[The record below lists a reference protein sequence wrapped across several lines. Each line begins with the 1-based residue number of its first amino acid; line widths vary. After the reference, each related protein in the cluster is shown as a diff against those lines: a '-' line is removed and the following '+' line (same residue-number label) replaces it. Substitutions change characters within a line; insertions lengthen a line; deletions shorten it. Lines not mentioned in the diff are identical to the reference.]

1 MKKQLQEKG
10 RPALSLLLVVVMIA
24 ELAVAGFKY
33 PGFLVKTPNEPN
45 GGHVST
51 EADPVNSAQST
62 AATDPANPAN
72 PANPGQTDP
81 DSDAGSPAVYLTQNI
96 SLRYTEEQQ
105 SRAPEARA
113 PLSPEQAGAEL
124 GGIGIQVG
132 SWNLENPEDE
142 LIVRTLPELAEGEE
156 GWTLEAWDISLAS
169 GQHEFP
175 GCVEITLPR
184 EEGEI
189 LGKIVWFNEETDCW
203 EDVYAEVS
211 EDGSAYTAWLDH
223 FTKVAKL
230 RYRYDAKKH
239 ALVELEKGESA
250 VSVKNGV
257 FVAIPTS
264 KTGELEY
271 KVAIDWTLLWN
282 LYKTKKADEKTIT
295 AYSEKLT
302 EVGKIETDPYKY
314 ITADISQLVESIFGA
329 GANIDVL
336 FNADTGLFFRDLSE
350 AAVSGMGKK
359 LWALD
364 LALTMIKIEEDAR
377 KGGNFATM
385 MKRLGPAAFRHW
397 PELLGLVVG
406 GIALALSS
414 WYGAL
419 IGLLW
424 FAGSSIYS
432 AVSAIS
438 GPDLTGKN
446 VTLEEL
452 YETYYAYVLR
462 SYGSKGNRGVD
473 YGGTGKRET
482 DNDYCYVNMKDSQM
496 KSVLPAKTFKKLQAA
511 LAPSKGGDWYPLGAE
526 HNTHSDGTLDI
537 WFTWTKAINCL
548 VENCSDD
555 PAIFSQALDALFY
568 DYANAFWKLTD
579 KQKTSYVSYVK
590 KLNGYTDKDME
601 KNALKLLKDPIGDD
615 RAKLTQALVNKLKT
629 ASRPVLVNVIKKYQ
643 AKLCADLQ
651 KEVEAQ
657 MLPVLN
663 TQLVFHVEDPSL
675 RYGQT
680 FDDSIYS
687 IDWRTIEANKDYAWQ
702 TAKFKDKLA
711 YNDAEFITPMRFDGD
726 PRPLFRPLF
735 GENGVY
741 DKEPWHH
748 YYSSEPLYIPQ
759 PQEGTD
765 VVFRCTYYHWLMMGE
780 PKAIVFKDVRNAD
793 VKKYKEDPGIRGWI
807 VLPEMNGQEKA
818 DIVVEIGGEEP
829 VAYRGGDLVLQ
840 SYYWLSADM
849 PMNSYSHHIPSYF
862 RLALRE
868 AFRETPV
875 RLNRDGSFEAAV
887 SGSRTET
894 FEFEGRRTEA
904 SIEYSLTL
912 TGSFDRK
919 TGTGKAGLMGN
930 VSFRSGEVYEWAVFD
945 GKACMVCTF
954 NALPE
959 HGVDYNKIA
968 ADPADVTYF
977 SAVGD
982 ETVVIFFSA
991 ADETQPL
998 NVSSGNT
1005 NAVPYM
1011 MFYFVLVPEK

>member
-1 MKKQLQEKG
+1 MKRQIQEKG
-10 RPALSLLLVVVMIA
+10 RPVLSILLVVVMIA

-33 PGFLVKTPNEPN
+33 PGFLVKTPKEPDN
-45 GGHVST
+45 GQIST
-51 EADPVNSAQST
+51 ETDQTASGQST

-72 PANPGQTDP
+72 PGQTNPDP
-81 DSDAGSPAVYLTQNI
+81 DAGSPAVYLTQDI
-96 SLRYTEEQQ
+96 SLRYTEEQLSQ
-105 SRAPEARA
+105 APADRA

-124 GGIGIQVG
+124 GGIGIQIG

-156 GWTLEAWDISLAS
+156 GWVLEAWDISLAS

-184 EEGEI
+184 ENDEI

-211 EDGSAYTAWLDH
+211 EDGSTYTAWLDH

-239 ALVELEKGESA
+239 ALVELEKGESV

-257 FVAIPTS
+257 FVAVPTN

-282 LYKTKKADEKTIT
+282 LYRNKKADDKTIT
-295 AYSEKLT
+295 DYSEKLT

-314 ITADISQLVESIFGA
+314 ITADISQLVESFFGA
-329 GANIDVL
+329 GANMDVL

-350 AAVSGMGKK
+350 TAVSGMGKK

-377 KGGNFATM
+377 NGGNFATM
-385 MKRLGPAAFRHW
+385 MKRLGPAAVRHW
-397 PELLGLVVG
+397 PELLGLAVG
-406 GIALALSS
+406 AVAMALSS
-414 WYGAL
+414 WWGAL

-432 AVSAIS
+432 AVEAFS
-438 GPDLTGKN
+438 GPDTTGKN

-452 YETYYAYVLR
+452 YETFYTYELWP
-462 SYGSKGNRGVD
+462 YGSLGGRGVD
-473 YGGTGKRET
+473 YGSGVTRKT
-482 DNDYCYVNMKDSQM
+482 DNEYCYVNMKNSQM
-496 KSVLPAKTFKKLQAA
+496 KSVLPAKTFKKLQTV
-511 LAPSKGGDWYPLGAE
+511 LAPTKGYGSWCPLGTR
-526 HNTHSDGTLDI
+526 HWTRSDGMEI
-537 WFTWTKAINCL
+537 QFSYGWTKAIECL
-548 VENCSDD
+548 VDNCSDD
-555 PAIFSQALDALFY
+555 PALFSQALDALFY
-568 DYANAFWKLTD
+568 DYANAFWELTD

-590 KLNGYTDKDME
+590 KLNGYTDKNME
-601 KNALKLLKDPIGDD
+601 KNALKLLNDAKGDE
-615 RAKLTQALVNKLKT
+615 RATLTQAYVNKLRI

-651 KEVEAQ
+651 KEIEAQ

-687 IDWRTIEANKDYAWQ
+687 IDWRTIEANKDYALQ

-735 GENGVY
+735 GEDGYY

-793 VKKYKEDPGIRGWI
+793 VKKYKEDPGIKGWI
-807 VLPEMNGQEKA
+807 VLPEMNGQEKV
-818 DIVVEIGGEEP
+818 DIYVEIGGEEP

-840 SYYWLSADM
+840 SYYWLNADL
-849 PMNSYSHHIPSYF
+849 PLNAYSNHIPAYF

-887 SGSRTET
+887 SGTQTKT
-894 FEFEGRRTEA
+894 FEWQDRRTEA
-904 SIEYSLTL
+904 GLEYSLTL

-919 TGTGKAGLMGN
+919 TGTGSASLTGN
-930 VSFRSGEVYEWAVFD
+930 VSFRSGEVYEWAVFS

-959 HGVDYNKIA
+959 HGVDYNNIA

-977 SAVGD
+977 ETFGD

-991 ADETQPL
+991 ADEAQPL
-998 NVSSGNT
+998 SVSSGNT
-1005 NAVPYM
+1005 NAEPYM